1 MNLNNKK
8 RITKD
13 IVIYEN
19 FIDKETCV
27 KMIQAIDAQEKN
39 EKMSWMPISFYES
52 YSSVLPQDGD
62 QELIDAGLPL
72 TIFSDVENKMPE
84 AIASVHDLDP
94 KIISK
99 IGYHTQ
105 KWEPGA
111 FARLHSDN
119 TDAKGNSGAFTRSRY
134 AGFLY
139 LNDDFEGGLLKFPDQ
154 NIDIKPQVGM
164 LAVFDGGFNNMH
176 EVSMITSGV
185 RYTIGSFWDDR
196 EEDAYPQE
204 LRDQWKEEMQKTR
217 DKQKIEKEQWQELLK
232 QGYKLD
238 KDGNK
243 YKIEDLMQND

>member
-19 FIDKETCV
+19 FIDKETCA

-196 EEDAYPQE
+196 EEDAYSQE